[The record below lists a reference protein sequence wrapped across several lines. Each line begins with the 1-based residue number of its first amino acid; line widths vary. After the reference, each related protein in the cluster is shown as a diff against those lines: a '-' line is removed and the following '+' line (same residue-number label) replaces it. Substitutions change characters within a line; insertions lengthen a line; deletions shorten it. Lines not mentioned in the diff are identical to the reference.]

1 MRFRGQ
7 GGVDGVN
14 VNVNVDVE
22 EEEEED
28 EDEDVKDGRKKVVQF
43 GEID

>member
-22 EEEEED
+22 EEE
-28 EDEDVKDGRKKVVQF
+28 DEDVKDGRKKVVQF

>member
-14 VNVNVDVE
+14 VNVNVNVNVDE
-22 EEEEED
+22 DED

>member
-7 GGVDGVN
+7 GGVDGV
-14 VNVNVDVE
+14 D
-22 EEEEED
+22 ED
-28 EDEDVKDGRKKVVQF
+28 EDEDEGVDGKDGVDVKDGRKKVVQF

>member
-7 GGVDGVN
+7 GGVDGV
-14 VNVNVDVE
+14 DVE
-22 EEEEED
+22 EEED
-28 EDEDVKDGRKKVVQF
+28 GKDGRKKVVQF

>member
-14 VNVNVDVE
+14 VNVNVNVE
-22 EEEEED
+22 EEED
-28 EDEDVKDGRKKVVQF
+28 GKDGRKKVVQF

>member
-7 GGVDGVN
+7 GGVDGVE
-14 VNVNVDVE
+14 V
-22 EEEEED
+22 
-28 EDEDVKDGRKKVVQF
+28 DEDVDGKDGRKKVVQF